1 MLGLSML
8 PRLFTNG
15 LLTDGLRIPTTRS
28 LVRLQPYSAGSVL
41 TLLGFWCN
49 HNIAGELSGLSM
61 VLFTRGLG
69 WSAEEVEVFLASV
82 RSDMKDRRIHAWWP
96 M

>member
-1 MLGLSML
+1 MAC
-8 PRLFTNG
+8 
-15 LLTDGLRIPTTRS
+15 RS
-28 LVRLQPYSAGSVL
+28 LLQGTRYVFNFAP
-41 TLLGFWCN
+41 TIHLLILSGFWCN